1 MMTKSRIGTTLLLLC
16 ILGLYGCDA
25 GLDIDPTG
33 SVTTDQYWQRDS
45 DAVTA
50 VNAVYLELDSNQMVK
65 ELDAITDIAY
75 RALSGPGGLYDVQ
88 TGNVAASNNSITG
101 IWDRYYRG
109 IRRANDVITN
119 VDNIQQVTDQD
130 LVNRVENEARFL
142 RAYFYTQ
149 LTTLWGDVP
158 LILEPLEI
166 NEHVGRTAR
175 DEVVDFIINELD
187 DIINSQGLP
196 ISYSGAD
203 IGRATLGAAQ
213 ALKAR
218 VALRNERWTEARDAS
233 LAVIE
238 SGVYSLYPDYEGLFQ
253 YEGQNSNEIIFDR
266 QYHREGQTY
275 NAFSYSASSIGG
287 NSTVEPIH
295 HLYLMHRLDDDEFD
309 LDELDSWEEAYDNL
323 DPRWDHN
330 VYYTGQP
337 IGNSTYDSRPES
349 PTADRVNLTETT
361 SAHGYNVKKWIDYPN
376 DSNNPGQG
384 AINVILIRYADV
396 LLMYA
401 EASAELGMI
410 DQSVYDA
417 INEVR
422 QRPTV
427 DLDPLDE
434 TDLPDRDAIIDYL
447 QEERAREFA
456 FEGLRLY
463 DMNRWQLGE
472 LRTGRVYG
480 HVFERSNGELYL
492 HSTNFDRGH
501 RDHHYLWPIPQSEVN
516 SNDEIT
522 GNNPGY

>member
-1 MMTKSRIGTTLLLLC
+1 
-16 ILGLYGCDA
+16 
-25 GLDIDPTG
+25 
-33 SVTTDQYWQRDS
+33 
-45 DAVTA
+45 
-50 VNAVYLELDSNQMVK
+50 MVK

-266 QYHREGQTY
+266 QYADDGQRY
-275 NAFSYSASSIGG
+275 DAFGHTASSLGG
-287 NSTVEPIH
+287 SSSVEPYMAPIFFLGLMKRNTTLKILMIH
-295 HLYLMHRLDDDEFD
+295 
-309 LDELDSWEEAYDNL
+309 
-323 DPRWDHN
+323 
-330 VYYTGQP
+330 
-337 IGNSTYDSRPES
+337 
-349 PTADRVNLTETT
+349 
-361 SAHGYNVKKWIDYPN
+361 
-376 DSNNPGQG
+376 
-384 AINVILIRYADV
+384 
-396 LLMYA
+396 
-401 EASAELGMI
+401 
-410 DQSVYDA
+410 
-417 INEVR
+417 
-422 QRPTV
+422 
-427 DLDPLDE
+427 
-434 TDLPDRDAIIDYL
+434 
-447 QEERAREFA
+447 
-456 FEGLRLY
+456 
-463 DMNRWQLGE
+463 
-472 LRTGRVYG
+472 
-480 HVFERSNGELYL
+480 
-492 HSTNFDRGH
+492 
-501 RDHHYLWPIPQSEVN
+501 
-516 SNDEIT
+516 
-522 GNNPGY
+522 